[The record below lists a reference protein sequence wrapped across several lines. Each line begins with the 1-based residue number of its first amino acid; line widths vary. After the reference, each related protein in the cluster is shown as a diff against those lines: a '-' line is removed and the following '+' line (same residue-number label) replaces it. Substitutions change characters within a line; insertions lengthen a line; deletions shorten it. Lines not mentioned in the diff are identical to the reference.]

1 MTLNKGKTIKISAI
15 VLALVIVAVL
25 FSVFS
30 GDKRIPANSPEL
42 DTALSQMTGTKN
54 SIDYDTYI
62 SAKDNISDIS
72 EKKDF
77 PQNLTVKEGE
87 KNTVSI
93 ETEECLASVELTYK
107 IVSDNNSD
115 GSCEIEINGKKP
127 FREASDLILR
137 RNWLSSEGES
147 DSRGNQYSIPLVESK
162 EYAKAVFCDASGFH
176 LIPFKFHFNSGIN
189 QITLT
194 SNKGNIVIINIS
206 LFKYEPASS
215 YNEVSSKYKYDNKN
229 VKTLTIEAEKP
240 YIRTNASIIE
250 LCDRSSVKTVPTFKG
265 IQCWNSLGGTGWS
278 TTGQSVSFKFNVQ
291 DNGLYNIGLRYK
303 NNFVSGLSTY
313 RKILIDGKIPFSEME
328 AVKFKYGTDWQSM
341 KLSDENDV
349 PYLFELEKGEHII
362 TFEVTLGKQASALN
376 VAQKALSRLNEAY
389 RKIIMVTGATPDKY
403 RDYQIEKNLPDVL
416 EIFKE
421 QTKVLETLSDWLYF
435 QNGGKGEGTAK
446 IDEIVRKLKEFN
458 KYPETLPQNLS
469 TFSSN
474 LTGLSDWIQ
483 SCTSQ
488 PLTLDCVQFI
498 SEAGEIRQAK
508 AGFFKNFVHGTE
520 LFIRSFTEDYGV
532 IGSINNQDEAI
543 EVWLTLGRDQY
554 QILKELIDNDFTPQT
569 NIPVNLK
576 LVAGGI
582 LQATVAGIEPD
593 INLFNS
599 EETPMNF
606 AARGALLDLSKFDNY
621 NEVAGRFAPQTLV
634 PYTYNG
640 GVYGIPLTQSFDVM
654 FVRDDILAE
663 IGLKAP
669 ETWDDIYNCLTVL
682 QQNNMEF
689 AFPDSSSLNGFAM
702 QLFQNQN
709 NIYKNNGKSVDIN
722 TEAGIEAFTK
732 WTQLYSEY
740 SLLMSYNFVNRFRSG
755 DMPIG
760 IANFATFN
768 TLEVSAPEI
777 SGLWSMHLV
786 PGTVKNGKIRNI
798 AMSSTTSAMILKTT
812 NLPESAWKF
821 VDWFTTA
828 DAQYKYGTAIENKQ
842 GISGRYSTANIEAFS
857 RLSWSSQ
864 TLKTLN
870 KQRETAMSIEQV
882 PGGYF
887 LSRHIN
893 NIFRKIVNQHADV
906 RECVNDYTNIINS
919 ELTKKR
925 KEFGLE
931 VDE

>member
-1 MTLNKGKTIKISAI
+1 MTIQKRKIVKISAI
-15 VLALVIVAVL
+15 VLALALVVVL
-25 FSVFS
+25 FSILF
-30 GDKRIPANSPEL
+30 GEDEMPTKLPDLN
-42 DTALSQMTGTKN
+42 TAVSQMTGT
-54 SIDYDTYI
+54 SSVVDYDTYM
-62 SAKDNISDIS
+62 SAKTDVADIKARQDYS
-72 EKKDF
+72 
-77 PQNLTVKEGE
+77 QNVTVKEGE
-87 KNTVSI
+87 SKTFTVDVNES
-93 ETEECLASVELTYK
+93 LASLELTYK
-107 IVSDNNSD
+107 ILADNNTD
-115 GSCEIEINGKKP
+115 GSCEIKINGERP
-127 FREASDLILR
+127 FREAAEFVLK
-137 RNWLSSEGES
+137 RNWLSGENKA
-147 DSRGNQYSIPLVESK
+147 DDRGNEYTIPLNESND
-162 EYAKAVFCDASGFH
+162 YMKAVFYDASGLH
-176 LIPFKFHFNSGIN
+176 LTPFKFYLKEGKNEI
-189 QITLT
+189 IVT
-194 SNKGNIVIINIS
+194 SNKGDIEIKNIA
-206 LFKYEPASS
+206 LFKYESVPS
-215 YNEVSSKYKYDNKN
+215 YKEVSKN
-229 VKTLTIEAEKP
+229 YPKTNNAKTVTIEAERP
-240 YIRTNASIIE
+240 QVRTNASITE
-250 LCDRSSVKTVPTFKG
+250 LCDRSSVTTIPAFKG
-265 IQCWNSLGGTGWS
+265 IQKWNSLGGTGWNRV
-278 TTGQSVSFKFNVQ
+278 GQSVSFKINVEQ
-291 DNGLYNIGLRYK
+291 DGLYNLGFRYK

-328 AVKFKYGTDWQSM
+328 TVKFNYDTDWQSV
-341 KLSDENDV
+341 KLSDEKGN
-349 PYLFELEKGEHII
+349 PYLYHLKKGEHTI
-362 TFEVTLGKQASALN
+362 TLEVTLGQQASALN

-403 RDYQIEKNLPDVL
+403 RDYQIEKNLPEVL

-421 QTKVLETLSDWLYF
+421 QTEVLESLSDWLYL

-458 KYPETLPQNLS
+458 KYPETLPQYLA

-488 PLTLDCVQFI
+488 PLTIDCVQLLNPKD
-498 SEAGEIRQAK
+498 ETREAK
-508 AGFFKNFVHGTE
+508 AGFFKNLSHSAE
-520 LFIRSFTEDYGV
+520 LFIRSFADDYGV
-532 IGSINNQDEAI
+532 IGSINKENESV

-554 QILKELIDNDFTPQT
+554 QILKELIDNEFTPES

-593 INLFNS
+593 VNLFNP
-599 EETPMNF
+599 EGTPMNF

-621 NEVAGRFAPQTLV
+621 NEVASRFAPQTLV

-640 GVYGIPLTQSFDVM
+640 GVYGIPLTQVYDVM

-669 ETWDDIYNCLTVL
+669 ETWDDIYNCLTIL

-689 AFPDSSSLNGFAM
+689 AFPDSGTVNGFAM
-702 QLFQNQN
+702 LLFQNQSN
-709 NIYKNNGKSVDIN
+709 LYKDNGKRVDIN
-722 TEAGIEAFTK
+722 TEAGIEAFSK

-740 SLLMSYNFVNRFRSG
+740 SLLLSYNFVNRFRSG

-760 IANFATFN
+760 IADYSTFN

-786 PGTVKNGKIRNI
+786 PGTMQQDGKIRNI
-798 AMSSTTSAMILKTT
+798 AMSTTTSAMIMKTT
-812 NLPESAWKF
+812 SLPEQSWEF

-842 GISGRYSTANIEAFS
+842 GISGRYSTANVEAFG

-864 TLKTLN
+864 ALETLN

-887 LSRHIN
+887 LNRHIN
-893 NIFRKIVNQHADV
+893 NIFRKIINEDADV
-906 RECVNDYTNIINS
+906 RETVNEYTKTIND